1 MKQKQK
7 KTNQSQKQKID
18 QRQKNREIN
27 KKKKQFILSVKFQTD
42 FKEKV
47 QNFPKILNETSINL
61 NPR

>member
-1 MKQKQK
+1 MMNQK
-7 KTNQSQKQKID
+7 KKDQSQKQKID

-47 QNFPKILNETSINL
+47 QNFPKIVNETSINL